1 MAKSKIITY
10 DLCKSGKNYDDL
22 YKYLKGFSAWAHIT
36 ESTWFVSSDKSCVT
50 IRDEI
55 NAIIDSD
62 DRVFVAELTGVAA
75 WHNLLCNSDYLK
87 NNL

>member
-22 YKYLKGFSAWAHIT
+22 YEYIKSYAVWAHIT
-36 ESTWFVSSDKSCVT
+36 ESTWYISTEKTCTS

-55 NAIIDSD
+55 KKIIDSD
-62 DRVFVAELTGVAA
+62 DRIFVAELTGVAA
-75 WHNLLCNSDYLK
+75 WHNVLCQSDFLK
-87 NNL
+87 KHL